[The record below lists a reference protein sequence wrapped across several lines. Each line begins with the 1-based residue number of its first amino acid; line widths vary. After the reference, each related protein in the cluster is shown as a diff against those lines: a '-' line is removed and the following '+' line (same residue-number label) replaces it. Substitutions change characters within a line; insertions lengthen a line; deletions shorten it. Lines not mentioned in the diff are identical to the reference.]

1 MKIFISYSWGIEEWI
16 ETLMNELKEKIKQ
29 EELDIEFIW
38 DKTHL
43 KFGQDMNYF
52 MENSIREADK
62 VLIFC
67 SSDYTEKA
75 NSRERGVG
83 VETLIS
89 TPHVYNQA
97 EQTKFIPVILWG
109 NEVPDY
115 LKSRFGIFIKTKE
128 INEETLN
135 IFVSAFKNFL
145 CDTIVETVPKKELDI
160 ISFFK
165 DNPIEKKED
174 FIFNFKEESAEI
186 KKIEIDKEKVKK
198 DVFRGIVNKQ
208 TIIYLNSLLEQDLL
222 CKFILKNNQNG
233 NIENIAK
240 TISKLEKGTQIK
252 ILTNIYCSFAAAT
265 GYGGWENYDYF
276 GIFAYNIYNF
286 TSFDEVKKIARRI
299 LEECVRYRS
308 YHIGYLLEEIKEN
321 EYL

>member
-1 MKIFISYSWGIEEWI
+1 MKIFISYSHGIKNWI

-29 EELDIEFIW
+29 KGLDIEFIW

-83 VETLIS
+83 IETLIS
-89 TPHVYNQA
+89 TPHVYSQA
-97 EQTKFIPVILWG
+97 DQTKFIPVILWG

-115 LKSRFGIFIKTKE
+115 LKSRYGIVVETKE

-135 IFVSAFKNFL
+135 IFVGAFKNFL
-145 CDTIVETVPKKELDI
+145 CDTIVEIVPKKELDI
-160 ISFFK
+160 SSFFE
-165 DNPIEKKED
+165 DNPIKEKED
-174 FIFNFKEESAEI
+174 FIFNFKDESVEI

-198 DVFRGIVNKQ
+198 DMFRGIVNNQ
-208 TIIYLNSLLEQDLL
+208 TIVYLNSLLEQDLL
-222 CKFILKNNQNG
+222 SKFILKNNQNK

-240 TISKLEKGTQIK
+240 TISKLEENTQIK
-252 ILTNIYCSFAAAT
+252 LLTNIYYSFEAAT

-286 TSFDEVKKIARRI
+286 TSFNEVKNIARRI
-299 LEECVRYRS
+299 LEECVGYRS
-308 YHIGYLLEEIKEN
+308 RHIGYLLEEIKES

>member
-1 MKIFISYSWGIEEWI
+1 MKIFISYSWGIEKWI
-16 ETLMNELKEKIKQ
+16 EILMNELKEKIKQ

-62 VLIFC
+62 VFIFC

-83 VETLIS
+83 IETLII
-89 TPHVYNQA
+89 TPHVYSKV
-97 EQTKFIPVILWG
+97 EQTKFIPVIFGG

-115 LKSRFGIFIKTKE
+115 LKGRYGICIKTKE
-128 INEETLN
+128 ITEETMN
-135 IFVSAFKNFL
+135 IFINAFKNFL
-145 CDTIVETVPKKELDI
+145 CDTVVEIVPKKELDI

-174 FIFNFKEESAEI
+174 FIFNFKDESIEV
-186 KKIEIDKEKVKK
+186 KKIEIDREKVKK
-198 DVFRGIVNKQ
+198 DMFKGIVNSQ
-208 TIIYLNSLLEQDLL
+208 TIDYSNFLLEQDLL
-222 CKFILKNNQNG
+222 SKFILKNNQNK

-240 TISKLEKGTQIK
+240 TISKLEENTQIK
-252 ILTNIYCSFAAAT
+252 LLTNIDYSFVNAT

-276 GIFAYNIYNF
+276 GIFAYNIYNL
-286 TSFDEVKKIARRI
+286 TSFDEVKNIARRI
-299 LEECVRYRS
+299 LEECIGYRS
-308 YHIGYLLEEIKEN
+308 FHIGYLLEKIKEN

>member
-29 EELDIEFIW
+29 EELNIEFIW

-89 TPHVYNQA
+89 TPHVYSQA
-97 EQTKFIPVILWG
+97 DQTKFIPVILWG

-115 LKSRFGIFIKTKE
+115 LKARYGINIETKE
-128 INEETLN
+128 ITEEILNKFISIFKTFLIEITAKELIVEKETPKVIHENFVEKGKFPLTIDGILNEIFNSVPEDWEADKFREHFIYKYNIQLTIHELEETKRE
-135 IFVSAFKNFL
+135 FHEPWAERHPDSRAFYS
-145 CDTIVETVPKKELDI
+145 EY
-160 ISFFK
+160 
-165 DNPIEKKED
+165 
-174 FIFNFKEESAEI
+174 AI
-186 KKIEIDKEKVKK
+186 KY
-198 DVFRGIVNKQ
+198 NNQ
-208 TIIYLNSLLEQDLL
+208 TIKTIPLVAIDGYRAWLPLP
-222 CKFILKNNQNG
+222 
-233 NIENIAK
+233 NIETGKIQEKYMRFTNI
-240 TISKLEKGTQIK
+240 INPFPEGRNYEYVYRSKLEIE
-252 ILTNIYCSFAAAT
+252 
-265 GYGGWENYDYF
+265 EN
-276 GIFAYNIYNF
+276 
-286 TSFDEVKKIARRI
+286 
-299 LEECVRYRS
+299 
-308 YHIGYLLEEIKEN
+308 
-321 EYL
+321 

>member
-1 MKIFISYSWGIEEWI
+1 
-16 ETLMNELKEKIKQ
+16 MNELKEKIKQ

-38 DKTHL
+38 DETHL
-43 KFGQDMNYF
+43 KYGQDMNYF
-52 MENSIREADK
+52 MENSIRAADK

-83 VETLIS
+83 IETLIS
-89 TPHVYNQA
+89 TPHVYSQA
-97 EQTKFIPVILWG
+97 EQTKFVPVILWG

-115 LKSRFGIFIKTKE
+115 LKSRYGIVVETEE
-128 INEETLN
+128 ISEETLN
-135 IFVSAFKNFL
+135 VFVNAFKNFL
-145 CDTIVETVPKKELDI
+145 CDTIVEIVPKKELDI
-160 ISFFK
+160 SSFFE
-165 DNPIEKKED
+165 DNPIKEKED
-174 FIFNFKEESAEI
+174 FIFNFKDESVEV

-198 DVFRGIVNKQ
+198 DMFRGIVNKQ

-252 ILTNIYCSFAAAT
+252 ILTNIHCSFAAAT

-299 LEECVRYRS
+299 LEECVGYRDF
-308 YHIGYLLEEIKEN
+308 HIKYLLDEIKEN